1 MIPQL
6 TSPEIKVTEHAD
18 KTYALGNRNLKL
30 SGIEAVRQSVYLILN
45 TARYEYPI
53 YSWNYGFEYRD
64 LIGRESSYLY
74 CELERRIIEA
84 LSQDARIKRV
94 ADFEMDTKGAKTHVK
109 FIVTTIYGSYE
120 DEVDIDV

>member
-64 LIGRESSYLY
+64 LIGRETSYLY
-74 CELERRIIEA
+74 CELERRITEA

>member
-6 TSPEIKVTEHAD
+6 TSPQIKVTEHAD
-18 KTYALGNRNLKL
+18 KTYALGNRNLYL
-30 SGIEAVRQSVYLILN
+30 SGLEAVRQSVYLILN

-64 LIGRESSYLY
+64 LIGREHSYVY
-74 CELERRIIEA
+74 SELERRITEA
-84 LSQDARIKRV
+84 LATDTRIKRV
-94 ADFEMDTKGAKTHVK
+94 ADFEFDTKGSKTHVK
-109 FIVTTIYGSYE
+109 FSVATIYGSYE